1 MRRLLRNRWLVV
13 LVIWTAFLAV
23 PAVQLWPAANAPTAP
38 CNYHGSGV
46 QDPALPPC
54 PPDGAN
60 YEAIGL
66 SLLIVLWLGG
76 VIIGLA
82 VFGIARLVRRRKPRT
97 VTSVEART
105 PN

>member
-23 PAVQLWPAANAPTAP
+23 PAVQLWPAANTPTPP
-38 CNYHGSGV
+38 CNYHGSGI

-66 SLLIVLWLGG
+66 SLLVVLWLAG
-76 VIIGLA
+76 VIIGLGA
-82 VFGIARLVRRRKPRT
+82 LGISRLVGKRRDRDTLPSDAPIR
-97 VTSVEART
+97 R
-105 PN
+105 

>member
-13 LVIWTAFLAV
+13 LVIWTAFLAI
-23 PAVQLWPAANAPTAP
+23 PAVQLWPAANTPAPA
-38 CNYHGSGV
+38 CNYHGSGI

-66 SLLIVLWLGG
+66 SLLVVLWLAG
-76 VIIGLA
+76 VTIGLGALA
-82 VFGIARLVRRRKPRT
+82 VSRFLAGRSGSEPT
-97 VTSVEART
+97 H
-105 PN
+105 